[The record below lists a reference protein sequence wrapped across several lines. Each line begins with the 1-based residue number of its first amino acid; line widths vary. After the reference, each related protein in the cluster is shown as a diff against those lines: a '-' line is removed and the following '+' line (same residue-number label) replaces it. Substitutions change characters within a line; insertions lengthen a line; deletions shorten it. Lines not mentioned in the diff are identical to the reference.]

1 MRSCSDVRDAILS
14 RRRFGYPVAMT
25 ASLDS
30 TDYAARVDF
39 VVELAGRLHGYGTT
53 AHRLEGAVTAVSAK
67 LGLECGA
74 WSNPTGMIL
83 SFGEAGGA
91 RRDTVRVVRLSPGDI
106 NLYKLAEVDRVAEA
120 VMSGAMDLE
129 QGVATMR
136 ALDRPISRLSVIL
149 TVLAFGLASASVAG
163 LLRLPWLDIGVAG
176 CTGVLIGLLEIATM
190 SRPRLK
196 EASEAVA
203 AVIAG
208 GLAVLVASFVGPL
221 NLNTVIICSLI
232 VLMPGLTLTNA
243 VNELTNQNLVSGTA
257 RFAGAM
263 TTILKLAIGMMVALT
278 AAEMI
283 GLEPAVRALRPQ
295 PLWVE
300 AFALLLC
307 TYAFALLFRC
317 HRRDYPLVMAAAA
330 CGYLISS
337 TVGDAFGSN
346 VGVFLAALTMTAAG
360 NAYGRL
366 TNRPGA
372 LVRVPGIIMLVPGS
386 ASLRGLISILQ
397 QQDVQAGQDATLTAL
412 NILIALIAGLLF
424 GNIVMPT
431 RRNL

>member
-1 MRSCSDVRDAILS
+1 
-14 RRRFGYPVAMT
+14 MT
-25 ASLDS
+25 APLDS
-30 TDYAARVDF
+30 TEYTARVDF

-53 AHRLEGAVTAVSAK
+53 AHRLEGAVTAVSAR

-83 SFGEAGGA
+83 SFGEAGGE

-106 NLYKLAEVDRVAEA
+106 NLYKLVEVDRVAEA
-120 VMSGAMDLE
+120 VMAGTMDIT
-129 QGVATMR
+129 QGMATMR
-136 ALDRPISRLSVIL
+136 SLDRAMSRLSVVL

-163 LLRLPWLDIGVAG
+163 LLRLPWLDISVAG
-176 CTGVLIGLLEIATM
+176 CTGLLIGMLEIATQ

-196 EASEAVA
+196 EASEALA
-203 AVIAG
+203 AVIASA
-208 GLAVLVASFVGPL
+208 LAVLVASTVAPL

-263 TTILKLAIGMMVALT
+263 TTILKLTIGMMVVLT
-278 AAEMI
+278 AAPMI
-283 GLEPAVRALRPQ
+283 GFEPQWRALRPQ

-300 AFALLLC
+300 AVALLLC

-317 HRRDYPLVMAAAA
+317 HRRDYPLVMASAA

-337 TVGDAFGSN
+337 MVGDAFGSN
-346 VGVFLAALTMTAAG
+346 VGVFLAALIMTAAG
-360 NAYGRL
+360 NFYGRL
-366 TNRPGA
+366 SNRPGA

-386 ASLRGLISILQ
+386 ASLRGLITLMQ
-397 QQDVQAGQDATLTAL
+397 QQDVQAGQDAALTAL

-424 GNIVMPT
+424 GNIMAPT

>member
-1 MRSCSDVRDAILS
+1 
-14 RRRFGYPVAMT
+14 MT
-25 ASLDS
+25 PPLTSS
-30 TDYAARVDF
+30 EYAARVDF

-53 AHRLEGAVTAVSAK
+53 AHRLEGAVTAVSAR
-67 LGLECGA
+67 LGLACGA

-83 SFGEAGGA
+83 SFGEAGGE

-106 NLYKLAEVDRVAEA
+106 DLYKLAEVDRVAEA
-120 VMSGAMDLE
+120 VMAGTMDIT
-129 QGVATMR
+129 QGMTTMR
-136 ALDRPISRLSVIL
+136 GLDRAMSRLSVVL
-149 TVLAFGLASASVAG
+149 TVLAFGLSSASVAG

-176 CTGVLIGLLEIATM
+176 CTGLLIGMLEIATK

-196 EASEAVA
+196 EASEALA
-203 AVIAG
+203 AVIAST
-208 GLAVLVASFVGPL
+208 LAVLVASTIAPL

-263 TTILKLAIGMMVALT
+263 TTILKLTIGMMVALT

-300 AFALLLC
+300 AVALLLC

-317 HRRDYPLVMAAAA
+317 HRRDYPLVMTSAA

-337 TVGDAFGSN
+337 TMGDAFGSN

-360 NAYGRL
+360 NLYGL
-366 TNRPGA
+366 WSGRPGA

-386 ASLRGLISILQ
+386 ASLRGLITLMQ
-397 QQDVQAGQDATLTAL
+397 QQDVQAGQDAVLTAL
-412 NILIALIAGLLF
+412 NILVALIAGLLF
-424 GNIVMPT
+424 GNILAPT

>member
-1 MRSCSDVRDAILS
+1 LNSHDFV
-14 RRRFGYPVAMT
+14 
-25 ASLDS
+25 
-30 TDYAARVDF
+30 ARVDF

-67 LGLECGA
+67 LGLDCGA

-83 SFGEAGGA
+83 SFGEAGGE
-91 RRDTVRVVRLSPGDI
+91 RRDTVRVVRLLPGDI

-120 VMSGAMDLE
+120 VMAGAMDLQ
-129 QGVATMR
+129 QGVAAMR
-136 ALDRPISRLSVIL
+136 ALDRPISRLSIWL
-149 TVLAFGLASASVAG
+149 TVFAFGLASAGVAG
-163 LLRLPWLDIGVAG
+163 LLRLPWLDIAVAG
-176 CTGVLIGLLEIATM
+176 CTGLLIGLLEIATM
-190 SRPRLK
+190 TRPRLK
-196 EASEAVA
+196 EASEAIA
-203 AVIAG
+203 AVIASV
-208 GLAVLVASFVGPL
+208 LAVVVASFIGPL
-221 NLNTVIICSLI
+221 NRNTVIICSLI

-263 TTILKLAIGMMVALT
+263 TTILKLSIGMTVALT
-278 AAEMI
+278 AANMI
-283 GLEPAVRALRPQ
+283 GFEQDIRALRPQ
-295 PLWVE
+295 PFWVE
-300 AFALLLC
+300 AVALLLC

-317 HRRDYPLVMAAAA
+317 HRRDYPLVMTAAA

-337 TVGDAFGSN
+337 IFGDAFGSN

-360 NAYGRL
+360 NAYGLLR
-366 TNRPGA
+366 NRPGA

-397 QQDVQAGQDATLTAL
+397 EQDVQAGQDAALTAL

-424 GNIVMPT
+424 GNLLVPT